1 MNKIANLLKLRL
13 ERTNQRKLNWKDKE
27 RTRKLKVSVQRSNL
41 PKRKK
46 RSYVKVKMNLST
58 SKWYMK
64 KNYDKRN
71 VSSTKKPRLI
81 NNATKIWLS
90 SKNNKVVSLTII
102 QRAVH
107 DLMKAIKEM
116 NQERELEKKLKD
128 DEQRRLQD
136 KIDNMIKKSKKKRKE
151 IEDDAWDKIDRIKD
165 QNKEELA
172 LTIDAGMA
180 SKGLLTTET
189 GQHREAKNEKEK
201 LETEN
206 KT

>member
-1 MNKIANLLKLRL
+1 MRSKTRFKRPGNKLKRKMNKIANLLKLRL

-102 QRAVH
+102 STSCA
-107 DLMKAIKEM
+107 
-116 NQERELEKKLKD
+116 
-128 DEQRRLQD
+128 
-136 KIDNMIKKSKKKRKE
+136 
-151 IEDDAWDKIDRIKD
+151 
-165 QNKEELA
+165 
-172 LTIDAGMA
+172 
-180 SKGLLTTET
+180 
-189 GQHREAKNEKEK
+189 
-201 LETEN
+201 
-206 KT
+206 